1 MTFLSFYGIII
12 AIKWVSHLDYIERWK
27 CNLEN
32 VRDLFFEDVKE
43 KSLIARSSRTTTTKL
58 PICSTYEETSTEIGN
73 TRDIRTV
80 EEFEQLSPQE
90 QLEWLELIQKN
101 PGFKKQAEIMGIKY
115 YWFYDRKNKLKREL
129 DSKYENKVGKMNGDM
144 EQALLSHLNNKLKAI
159 ENKLLNQ
166 VNEAL
171 KALEDKLLSDGN
183 AVNSTIKSL
192 DLALKELRDII
203 EADRNSVTDGYFIN
217 RELDADTLSK
227 RLAKL
232 SDSIGITD
240 SRYKV
245 FVRIV
250 EIDDTK

>member
-1 MTFLSFYGIII
+1 
-12 AIKWVSHLDYIERWK
+12 
-27 CNLEN
+27 
-32 VRDLFFEDVKE
+32 
-43 KSLIARSSRTTTTKL
+43 
-58 PICSTYEETSTEIGN
+58 
-73 TRDIRTV
+73 
-80 EEFEQLSPQE
+80 
-90 QLEWLELIQKN
+90 
-101 PGFKKQAEIMGIKY
+101 
-115 YWFYDRKNKLKREL
+115 
-129 DSKYENKVGKMNGDM
+129 MNGDM